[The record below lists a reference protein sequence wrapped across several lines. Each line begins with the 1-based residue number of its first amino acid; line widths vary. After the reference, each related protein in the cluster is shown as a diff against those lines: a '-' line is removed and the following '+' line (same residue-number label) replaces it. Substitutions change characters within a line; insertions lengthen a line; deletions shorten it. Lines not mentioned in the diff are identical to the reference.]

1 MRISDW
7 SSDVCSSDLKVDTFP
22 NLNFPDLQHATL
34 ANGSK
39 LILAERHEI
48 PVVQMS
54 YLFDG
59 GYASDQG
66 GKLGRAGFAL
76 GMLDEGAGK
85 LGALE
90 FAAAEENLGAR
101 LSASASLD
109 GSSASRSA
117 QKENLAESFALFAEM
132 LREIGRAS

>member
-1 MRISDW
+1 
-7 SSDVCSSDLKVDTFP
+7 
-22 NLNFPDLQHATL
+22 
-34 ANGSK
+34 
-39 LILAERHEI
+39 
-48 PVVQMS
+48 MS

-85 LGALE
+85 TGALE

-101 LSASASLD
+101 LTASASID
-109 GSSASRSA
+109 GSRASLSAL
-117 QKENLAESFALFAEM
+117 KENLDDSVALFADI
-132 LREIGRAS
+132 LRAPRFAKSEIDRAKMQWTTRLETGQEHLRRRVGKNGV

>member
-76 GMLDEGAGK
+76 GMLDEGAGQ

-90 FAAAEENLGAR
+90 FAAAEANLGAR

-109 GSSASRSA
+109 GSSDRKSTRLNS
-117 QKENLAESFALFAEM
+117 SH
-132 LREIGRAS
+132 

>member
-7 SSDVCSSDLKVDTFP
+7 SSDVCSSDLPAAKPAPFELPPVDAKYSTTPSNVDRSKGVPKVDTFP
-22 NLNFPDLQHATL
+22 NLDFPDLQHATL

-59 GYASDQG
+59 GYASDPG

-76 GMLDEGAGK
+76 GMLDEGA
-85 LGALE
+85 
-90 FAAAEENLGAR
+90 
-101 LSASASLD
+101 
-109 GSSASRSA
+109 
-117 QKENLAESFALFAEM
+117 
-132 LREIGRAS
+132 EIGRASCRERGWHYV

>member
-1 MRISDW
+1 
-7 SSDVCSSDLKVDTFP
+7 
-22 NLNFPDLQHATL
+22 
-34 ANGSK
+34 
-39 LILAERHEI
+39 
-48 PVVQMS
+48 MS

-101 LSASASLD
+101 LSAGASLD
-109 GSSASRSA
+109 GSSAGLSA
-117 QKENLAESFALFAEM
+117 LKENLDESVALFADM
-132 LREIGRAS
+132 LRAPRFDPSAIEIGRASRRERVCQQV